1 VMLRLTGIIS
11 RTEGRRAC
19 ISKSISNLL
28 MKDMQAGFAR
38 NMLA

>member
-1 VMLRLTGIIS
+1 MLRLTGIIS
-11 RTEGRRAC
+11 RIEGRAC
-19 ISKSISNLL
+19 IPKSISNLL